1 MGVWG
6 YIVGT
11 IEVNMPLSRS
21 AGMLLL
27 PVGCFCSAS
36 GLLLMKAAGDSRPDL
51 PPWRNPKWIA
61 GFVLLGILATVVEVA
76 VLGVL
81 PLSVV
86 APFAGLTIAFSL
98 LLAASGLLTSPAE
111 RLERADLACIALVL
125 LGVTL
130 VSTFGPH
137 EESAPS
143 LPALLAAYTRPR
155 FALFAAAA
163 LITAALVLSK
173 SVCGVSDKSSVLPL
187 ISAFAAAA
195 TGCISQLMLKV
206 VSTTASAFPAT
217 AVPLALALLGLCV
230 SAPLHLTLLNR
241 TLVGAAVAL
250 AVPAY
255 QFLLIVCTTSAGGIL
270 LDEFESL
277 SSGDL
282 WAYACGVVTA
292 TVGLVG
298 LSYFSS
304 VGAEPG
310 GDEEGSSDESDKA
323 ALELERGAEG
333 GSGHSGSTSSDA
345 AESATSLP
353 PRPMLSQLRGD
364 RTQGSILRGR
374 LSRKSLTSGRHSL
387 VVGSFGAGLGSVAAI
402 SDLRLSLSPKLS
414 QSRPNTWSTGLSI
427 DAVSDERFLEPYEKV
442 PDGRTCGFSMTTR
455 DVVSSFC

>member
-1 MGVWG
+1 
-6 YIVGT
+6 
-11 IEVNMPLSRS
+11 MPLSRS

-27 PVGCFCSAS
+27 PVGCFCGAS
-36 GLLLMKAAGDSRPDL
+36 GLLLMKAAGDSSPDL
-51 PPWRNPKWIA
+51 PPWLQK
-61 GFVLLGILATVVEVA
+61 
-76 VLGVL
+76 
-81 PLSVV
+81 
-86 APFAGLTIAFSL
+86 
-98 LLAASGLLTSPAE
+98 

-255 QFLLIVCTTSAGGIL
+255 QFLLIVCTTSAGGVL

-374 LSRKSLTSGRHSL
+374 LSRKSRRRTLAHT
-387 VVGSFGAGLGSVAAI
+387 AE
-402 SDLRLSLSPKLS
+402 DLRLYWEMGKRERVPAHAIFV
-414 QSRPNTWSTGLSI
+414 QGSRLWGWKFYHFSN
-427 DAVSDERFLEPYEKV
+427 
-442 PDGRTCGFSMTTR
+442 GRSR
-455 DVVSSFC
+455 DVRSRSGQVTYFSATTVVGAAPPRSLGSFCGLYTAIKMEIRRGVS